1 MKNKKG
7 ENMKNRTLDIVK
19 NKDENL
25 TYNVIYKNK
34 YTLATITKNWCD
46 NGKYN
51 YWINLIEN
59 NYGTSYEPFDAE
71 DKRYNAF
78 DRSLRIVENS
88 IIDLMKEVRDI
99 KRDERS

>member
-1 MKNKKG
+1 MKNKKV
-7 ENMKNRTLDIVK
+7 ESMKNRTLDIVK

-25 TYNVIYKNK
+25 TYNVVYKNK
-34 YTLATITKNWCD
+34 YTLATITKKGD

-59 NYGTSYEPFDAE
+59 NYGTSYQPFDAE
-71 DKRYNAF
+71 DKRYIAF

-99 KRDERS
+99 KREERA